1 MPELSAD
8 ASHRGTLERPLAVI
22 TGASSGIGAV
32 FARKLA
38 ARGYD
43 LLLIA
48 RREDRLRS
56 LASDLAATY
65 RIAAAFLIADLA
77 DDADLERAANRI
89 QAEPRL
95 SLLVNNAGFG
105 TNGFFFEIDVRS
117 QEQMHRLHVLATMQ
131 LTHAALS
138 NLVPKSSPRGT
149 SRPDRTGLGTSSET
163 PQRLKPV
170 PPGVINVASV
180 AGFAQSPMSVSYCA
194 TKTWINSFTEGVAME
209 LSIKAP
215 AVRMQALC
223 PGFTLSEFHD
233 VVGLDRSAIAKSL
246 WMSADFVV
254 EESLRGFERGKLFV
268 IPGWRYKVIVAGM
281 KLLPARLLRRMAVTG
296 ARRLRRRRAGNQR

>member
-1 MPELSAD
+1 MP
-8 ASHRGTLERPLAVI
+8 ERPLGSSERPVAVV

-56 LASDLAATY
+56 LARELAETYRVDTDFLAA
-65 RIAAAFLIADLA
+65 DLGA
-77 DDADLERAANRI
+77 DADLERVADRI
-89 QAEPRL
+89 RNEPRL
-95 SLLVNNAGFG
+95 GLLVNNAGFG
-105 TNGFFFEIDVRS
+105 TQGFFFEIDVKG
-117 QEQMHRLHVLATMQ
+117 QEQMHRLHVLATMR
-131 LTHAALS
+131 LTHAALA
-138 NLVPKSSPRGT
+138 NLVPRNVAGRDEGEKKTGT
-149 SRPDRTGLGTSSET
+149 
-163 PQRLKPV
+163 
-170 PPGVINVASV
+170 GVINVASV
-180 AGFAQSPMSVSYCA
+180 AGFGQAPTSVSYCA
-194 TKTWINSFTEGVAME
+194 TKTWMNSFTEGLAIE

-215 AVRMQALC
+215 GVKVQALC

-233 VVGLDRSAIAKSL
+233 VVGMDRRAIAKSL

-268 IPGWRYKVIVAGM
+268 IPGWRYKLIVAGM
-281 KLLPARLLRRMAVTG
+281 RLIPGQLQRKIVASG
-296 ARRLRRRRAGNQR
+296 ARRLRRPLPQTGKSE